1 MPPRRGRG
9 ALRPAPSTRR
19 SRRGD
24 PSPVPVLPPS
34 QAESPPALQLDLS
47 HGKPLP
53 TSAFRGPTSATGL
66 QHQALSEASSVEE
79 DYLGIGAQTTSAS
92 GPAAS
97 AVVSSSSTAAAIA
110 APALTA
116 AVGTADGAGVAA
128 EPEVVADAT
137 ATAEPAAAGEAAPA
151 APALKRRR
159 MASPAAAATDAT
171 AAVGAAAGA
180 GDAAVPEV
188 VADATASAEPAAAG
202 SPLHQLESREGLAP
216 MGSPLGFYYTPGM

>member
-1 MPPRRGRG
+1 MFSSFQTRSVLCSLSLDARLPPGGLLGAKVPREFSPMPPRRGRG
-9 ALRPAPSTRR
+9 RGEVRPAPSIEKTAPSIRR

-24 PSPVPVLPPS
+24 PAPAPVLPPS

-97 AVVSSSSTAAAIA
+97 ADVSSSSTAAATA

-116 AVGTADGAGVAA
+116 AVGTADGAGDAA

-137 ATAEPAAAGEAAPA
+137 ATAEPAAAGVAAPA
-151 APALKRRR
+151 
-159 MASPAAAATDAT
+159 
-171 AAVGAAAGA
+171 
-180 GDAAVPEV
+180 
-188 VADATASAEPAAAG
+188 G
-202 SPLHQLESREGLAP
+202 SRFKEAKD
-216 MGSPLGFYYTPGM
+216 GFHRCSCD